1 MKTFYFG
8 DDGEDED
15 IESDDNNDEDTGAG
29 DDDDDVV
36 SDNNQTNS
44 KCYQDC
50 PEKGSLQKKTHAST
64 DYCQSLQSF
73 RLRMC

>member
-29 DDDDDVV
+29 DDDDVV